1 MKIIRIHVMETP
13 PPPASQLQP
22 ASHSQPARV
31 SQPVFSCYVY
41 IYTYTYKTTL
51 RVIRRLWGEGAQRFA
66 TSTHTSIAHR
76 TIIVFTSSLHRY
88 HINIA
93 SNIKFTTISYHY
105 PINIATSSQRQHIS
119 ITTMSHQYHI
129 ELLSNIVD
137 ITPI

>member
-1 MKIIRIHVMETP
+1 MCVYAE
-13 PPPASQLQP
+13 L
-22 ASHSQPARV
+22 ARV
-31 SQPVFSCYVY
+31 WVSIRARIICNRCKDVY
-41 IYTYTYKTTL
+41 IYIYTHTYTYIYIYIYTYKTTL

-119 ITTMSHQYHI
+119 ITSMSHQYHI
-129 ELLSNIVD
+129 ELLSNIAD

>member
-1 MKIIRIHVMETP
+1 MCCLCVDLI
-13 PPPASQLQP
+13 
-22 ASHSQPARV
+22 
-31 SQPVFSCYVY
+31 
-41 IYTYTYKTTL
+41 TYKTTL

-105 PINIATSSQRQHIS
+105 PINIATSSQRQHTS
-119 ITTMSHQYHI
+119 ITSMSHQYHI
-129 ELLSNIVD
+129 DLLSNITTLSRRHHTN
-137 ITPI
+137 ITSISQRYHISITSISHQ